1 MRIALIAHTNSP
13 WAPHYAAYLHSRG
26 HEVHVISFHP
36 DPLPDVNV
44 HFVGKSDRSGE
55 LPKWLYLARVRRVRR
70 LLRKIRPDVT
80 LATYFQSN
88 GLVGALT
95 KCSPLIVSTRG
106 PDFHFGLPAFLG
118 GPVARWVSRR
128 ADLLHASSPQLAE
141 ELTAIGV
148 PASKFRVI
156 PVGTDSTEFGP
167 RVGPRPPGPPRVICT
182 RKLDPLYDNFTL
194 LRAFARLKR
203 DGLDFEARFVGTGVL
218 ESETR
223 KSARDLDLDSCVQF
237 IGGVP
242 HNQVADQLR
251 WADIYTSASV
261 TDGAASSLFEA
272 MATQLF
278 PVVSDIRA
286 NREWL
291 EHRKTA
297 FLFPVGDQ
305 AACAEGIRFALD
317 NPAIVAAAVA
327 ANRQTVVARLDRLTN
342 LKRLEAVLNEAVAI
356 ARNS

>member
-13 WAPHYAAYLHSRG
+13 WAPHYAAYLYTRG

-36 DPLPDVNV
+36 DPLPDVTV
-44 HFVGKSDRSGE
+44 HYVGTADRSGA
-55 LPKWLYLARVRRVRR
+55 LPKWIYLARVRRVRQ
-70 LLRKIRPDVT
+70 LLGRIQPDIV

-88 GLVGALT
+88 GLVGALS
-95 KCSPLIVSTRG
+95 KNSPLVVSTRG

-118 GPVARWVSRR
+118 NAVARWVARR

-141 ELTAIGV
+141 ELTALGV
-148 PASKFRVI
+148 PANKFRII
-156 PVGTDSTEFGP
+156 PVGTDSTEFSP
-167 RVGPRPPGPPRVICT
+167 RPGPRPPGPPRIICT

-203 DGLDFEARFVGTGVL
+203 DGFAFEARLVGTGGL
-218 ESETR
+218 DNDTR
-223 KSARDLDLDSCVQF
+223 KSARDLGLDSCVQF

-242 HNQVADQLR
+242 YKEVADQLR
-251 WADIYTSASV
+251 WADIYTSASI

-272 MATQLF
+272 MSAGLF

-286 NREWL
+286 NRDWL
-291 EHRKTA
+291 EHRRTA
-297 FLFPVGDQ
+297 FLFRVGDD

-317 NPAIVAAAVA
+317 NSAVVSSAVA
-327 ANRQTVVARLDRLTN
+327 VNRQTVITRLDRLAN
-342 LKRLEAVLNEAVAI
+342 LKRLEVLLDDAVAI

>member
-13 WAPHYAAYLHSRG
+13 WAPHYAAYLHARG

-36 DPLPDVNV
+36 DSLPDVNV
-44 HFVGKSDRSGE
+44 HFVGKADRSGE
-55 LPKWLYLARVRRVRR
+55 LPKWLYFARVRRVRR
-70 LLRKIRPDVT
+70 LLRNIRPDVT

-95 KCSPLIVSTRG
+95 KCSPLVVSSRG
-106 PDFHFGLPAFLG
+106 PDFHFGLPAPFG
-118 GPVARWVSRR
+118 GMAARWVARR

-148 PASKFRVI
+148 PANKFRII
-156 PVGTDSTEFGP
+156 PVGTDSNEFSP
-167 RVGPRPPGPPRVICT
+167 RVGPRSPGPPRLICT

-194 LRAFARLKR
+194 LRAFSRLKR
-203 DGLDFEARFVGTGVL
+203 DGLDFEARFVGTGGL
-218 ESETR
+218 DNDTR
-223 KSARDLDLDSCVQF
+223 KSARDLGLDSCVQF

-242 HNQVADQLR
+242 HNQVANQLR
-251 WADIYTSASV
+251 WADIYTSAST

-272 MATQLF
+272 MSAGVF

-286 NREWL
+286 NRDWL
-291 EHRKTA
+291 EHHKTA
-297 FLFPVGDQ
+297 FLFPVGDD

-317 NPAIVAAAVA
+317 NTPIVASALES
-327 ANRQTVVARLDRLTN
+327 NRQTVITRLDRVTN
-342 LKRLEAVLNEAVAI
+342 LKRLEAVLVEAVAT